1 MSEELTKAAVN
12 LYAVLRNL
20 EVLCRLDP
28 ESAAII
34 RGKTFSIRFS
44 IRGGPAAYLHF
55 KDGQCVMNDSPGTS
69 PIVLYFRSPG
79 HFNQMINGLANPI
92 PLWGFTR
99 LGRLTGEFTALTKR
113 LEYYLKPDDDKL
125 ADPFYYE
132 LNTRLLL
139 HTAVNALACI
149 GNYDALGRQIARRI
163 PDGILAIRIE
173 ENGEEVFLLA
183 EQGQLTALKLAPA
196 APVALMIFDTVRS
209 ANEVLSEKAN
219 LFELIVTE
227 QLRIKGKLPMVQ
239 HMSDI
244 LAKVPA
250 FVS

>member
-12 LYAVLRNL
+12 LFAVLRNL

-28 ESAAII
+28 ESAALVQ
-34 RGKTFSIRFS
+34 GKSFSIRFS
-44 IRGGPAAYLHF
+44 IHGGPSAYLNF
-55 KDGQCVMNDSPGTS
+55 KDGQCVMNDSPGPS
-69 PIVLYFRSPG
+69 PVVLYFRSPG
-79 HFNQMINGLANPI
+79 HFNGMINGTASPI
-92 PLWGFTR
+92 PLRGFTK
-99 LGRLTGEFTALTKR
+99 LGLLRGEFTALTKR
-113 LEYYLKPDDDKL
+113 LDYYLRPDDEKL

-139 HTAVNALACI
+139 HTAVYALACI

-173 ENGEEVFLLA
+173 ENGEELFLHA
-183 EQGQLTALKLAPA
+183 EQGHLSVLKAATA
-196 APVALMIFDTVRS
+196 APSALMIFDTVRS